1 MVRLKSFSKVE
12 NAHTTAAFLRSLDI
26 EATVI
31 DESSFGG
38 NALGATP
45 NSIRIEVPDEQ
56 LEDAL
61 KALEEMDRTPIEEG
75 DLEGEAESS
84 D

>member
-26 EATVI
+26 EATVV

-45 NSIRIEVPDEQ
+45 NSIRIEVPEEQ
-56 LEDAL
+56 LAEARE
-61 KALEEMDRTPIEEG
+61 ALEEMDRTPIEEG
-75 DLEGEAESS
+75 DLEEDAESS
-84 D
+84 E